1 VPQSA
6 CAYPIS
12 RQVLGETM
20 LEAHLEYKTNEWST
34 TGTSRTENGPAARS
48 SSDQPTLC
56 SSRREGP
63 CRSGA
68 GSAQRSRRSL
78 CRRRITEW
86 AVRLI
91 TVPCTILDP

>member
-1 VPQSA
+1 MPQSA

-63 CRSGA
+63 VGPERAALSARGARCAGGGSPSG
-68 GSAQRSRRSL
+68 Q
-78 CRRRITEW
+78 
-86 AVRLI
+86 
-91 TVPCTILDP
+91 